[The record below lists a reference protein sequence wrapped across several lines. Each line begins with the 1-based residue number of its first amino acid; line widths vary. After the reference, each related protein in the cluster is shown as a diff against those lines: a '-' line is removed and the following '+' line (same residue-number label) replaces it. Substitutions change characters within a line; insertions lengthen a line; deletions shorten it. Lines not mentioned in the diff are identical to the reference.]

1 MSRQLEQKREIAETK
16 RRDALVKALEFGL
29 AGALE
34 AQGIQLLGFS
44 AKFDAWECLIT
55 LKGEIAGV
63 RSVAFV
69 GSDNIISGILKAVQ
83 AAQYDRLKW
92 KEDVYKSSGT

>member
-1 MSRQLEQKREIAETK
+1 MSRQLDLKRELKETK

-55 LKGEIAGV
+55 LKGDIGGV

-69 GSDNIISGILKAVQ
+69 GSDNVISCILKSVQ
-83 AAQYDRLKW
+83 AAQYDRLSW
-92 KEDVYKSSGT
+92 KKDIYTPSGS